1 MGSST
6 ILFKI
11 ISHLSGEKKYIVLIH
26 FKTIFYTLIIYK
38 ILHNYIRNKPIV

>member
-1 MGSST
+1 MSAST

-11 ISHLSGEKKYIVLIH
+11 ISHISGEKKYIVLMH

-38 ILHNYIRNKPIV
+38 ISQ